1 MKTERAKNN
10 IPEGWKMTTL
20 GKVAEVKHGFAFSGN
35 NITDAENENILLTP
49 GNFLIGGGWKEGK
62 KYFNGDIPN
71 NYILAADDLI
81 ITMTDLSKEG
91 DTLGYPALIPYN
103 PTKKFLHNQ
112 RIGIVIINENFA
124 IKKYI
129 YFLMRFSGYQRFI
142 VNTASGSTV
151 KHTSPSKIK
160 SYNFAMPP
168 LLEQQA
174 IAAVLSSLDDK
185 IELLREQNKT
195 LEKVAQAI
203 FKRWF
208 IDFEFP
214 DKNGNLYK
222 SSGGKMIESE
232 LGDIPEGWRGEKI
245 TELFDFIKGVEP
257 GADNYSKYKMSDN
270 YIPFYRVQNISGNG
284 NNNMPDIFIEKSLSY
299 GKIFEE
305 DDILVSL
312 DGTIGKVFIGGSGS
326 YSSGIRKV
334 VVNKTEINQCL
345 SYCFLKSDYFQNG
358 LVLFSSGETTIK
370 HAGKAL
376 ENLKIA
382 YSKDIFKKFSEI
394 TNPIFEKMVFNLKQI
409 QTLSALRDSLLP
421 RLMSG
426 KIRVNGFGD

>member
-1 MKTERAKNN
+1 MSKNN

-20 GKVAEVKHGFAFSGN
+20 GEAAEVKHGFAFSGN

-195 LEKVAQAI
+195 LEAIAAAI

-214 DKNGNLYK
+214 DKNGNPYK

-232 LGDIPEGWRGEKI
+232 LGEIPKGWKIGFLGDNIISSLLKTGVDNFEREKI
-245 TELFDFIKGVEP
+245 YLDTASIQALNIIDLKNKITFQERPLRANMQPVINSVWFAKMK
-257 GADNYSKYKMSDN
+257 NSK
-270 YIPFYRVQNISGNG
+270 
-284 NNNMPDIFIEKSLSY
+284 
-299 GKIFEE
+299 
-305 DDILVSL
+305 
-312 DGTIGKVFIGGSGS
+312 
-326 YSSGIRKV
+326 
-334 VVNKTEINQCL
+334 
-345 SYCFLKSDYFQNG
+345 
-358 LVLFSSGETTIK
+358 
-370 HAGKAL
+370 KAL
-376 ENLKIA
+376 FFDT
-382 YSKDIFKKFSEI
+382 YSEWELNNFI
-394 TNPIFEKMVFNLKQI
+394 
-409 QTLSALRDSLLP
+409 LSTS
-421 RLMSG
+421 
-426 KIRVNGFGD
+426 KTHFG